1 MARIK
6 KSDRLSKIKAALS
19 YPTASEAL
27 AARMAARIAQ
37 TAVRPIGEVPI
48 AESDPK
54 HLSAKYQRESLRR
67 GKVSQ
72 WLENFREYL
81 SEVVRERAIPERAA
95 KVNPIYIDALPVS
108 ASDAADW
115 RNYGP
120 IVTVEQGT
128 TRSKL
133 NAPALII
140 TPEQLRIAASI
151 VRAIPADTISPE
163 ARERRNSAQYL
174 LDTESR
180 IIAGKAH
187 SIAVQIARNQSHDLA
202 ISATAFNARMDSA
215 SAIYHY
221 APRTNS
227 PYFNAIPSRLG
238 TSRVPLSSLVPLA
251 R

>member
-151 VRAIPADTISPE
+151 
-163 ARERRNSAQYL
+163 
-174 LDTESR
+174 
-180 IIAGKAH
+180 GKAH